1 MYPHPKRVCNLK
13 GQASPKQVEYA
24 ADIHRTLGVELP
36 AEKTKQAYSDYIN
49 RYMKRYRE
57 VVNG

>member
-1 MYPHPKRVCNLK
+1 MYPHPKRVCNLR

-36 AEKTKQAYSDYIN
+36 AEQTKQAYSDFIN
-49 RYMKRYRE
+49 RYQKTYKI
-57 VVNG
+57 VKG